1 MIVVRAIFISIILI
15 LWSCDEVERN
25 CNNFKTGTFEFTY
38 TIDGEEQTTR
48 FKRTRNFN
56 IDYLESGPDTASV
69 RWINNCEFIQRSLK
83 PKNNS
88 EEQAI
93 HFKIISTTPDT
104 YTFEYKLAIPPTNK
118 AHRVER
124 GTARKIE

>member
-1 MIVVRAIFISIILI
+1 MVRLVLI
-15 LWSCDEVERN
+15 LLVLSLVCCDAPERN
-25 CNNFKTGTFEFTY
+25 CNKFRTGTFEFTY
-38 TIDGEEQTTR
+38 TLDGEEKTSR

-56 IDYLESGPDTASV
+56 IDFLETGPDTASV
-69 RWINNCEFIQRSLK
+69 KWINSCEFIQRSLK
-83 PKNNS
+83 PKNKS

-93 HFKIISTTPDT
+93 HFKIINTTEDT
-104 YTFEYKLAIPPTNK
+104 YTFEYKLAIPPKNR